1 LYEQS
6 VHPKIQEGELSI
18 AFFTNLTLE
27 HEIVDAIGIFKS
39 ETNVP
44 FLKMQNHVSNFSI
57 HHDFGFEIKGVD
69 KGCIIF
75 NTNREEGY
83 KILIVDNTNKSAEAQ
98 YWRDDFLK
106 VKPVNDGFYQTN
118 QFLGI
123 TKSFVT
129 EQLEEEFQVNKADKI
144 DLLNRSVDYFKK
156 HESFNKK
163 EFEEEVFQDP
173 GIIKSFRSFNDTYVE
188 DNNLEMD
195 NSFAISQNA
204 VKKQARVFKS
214 VLKLDKNFHI
224 YIHGDRDLI
233 EQGVDENGRKY
244 YKIYFDQ
251 ES

>member
-1 LYEQS
+1 
-6 VHPKIQEGELSI
+6 
-18 AFFTNLTLE
+18 
-27 HEIVDAIGIFKS
+27 
-39 ETNVP
+39 
-44 FLKMQNHVSNFSI
+44 
-57 HHDFGFEIKGVD
+57 
-69 KGCIIF
+69 
-75 NTNREEGY
+75 
-83 KILIVDNTNKSAEAQ
+83 
-98 YWRDDFLK
+98 

-123 TKSFVT
+123 AKNFVT

-163 EFEEEVFQDP
+163 EFEEQVFQDP

-188 DNNLEMD
+188 ENDLEID

-214 VLKLDKNFHI
+214 VLKLDRNFHI

-244 YKIYFDQ
+244 YKIYFEK